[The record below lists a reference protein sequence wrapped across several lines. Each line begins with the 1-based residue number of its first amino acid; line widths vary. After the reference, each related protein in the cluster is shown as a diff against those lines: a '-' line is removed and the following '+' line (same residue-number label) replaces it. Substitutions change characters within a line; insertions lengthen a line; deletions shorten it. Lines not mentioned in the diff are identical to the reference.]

1 MASGRRQPASSSL
14 KFATVRDPSELDD
27 GFDSF
32 VGSVRSSRTSL
43 SPTQSKSSSSVVR
56 RSRAPEEVLSDA
68 QRAFAMY
75 KPAWFQPYTMIPLG
89 LLMIAL
95 TWTMMGSMPAVIVTT
110 VVSFWWYVF
119 LVEYPRF
126 VLGQVDEE

>member
-1 MASGRRQPASSSL
+1 
-14 KFATVRDPSELDD
+14 
-27 GFDSF
+27 
-32 VGSVRSSRTSL
+32 
-43 SPTQSKSSSSVVR
+43 
-56 RSRAPEEVLSDA
+56 
-68 QRAFAMY
+68 MY